1 MFVAGYEYFDLIYSN
16 VENIYLQM
24 ISVDLAF
31 GTKIPDVLLRT
42 LF

>member
-1 MFVAGYEYFDLIYSN
+1 MFVTGYFDLIYSN

-24 ISVDLAF
+24 INGDLAF